1 MTDLV
6 KQAVYKQIKIME
18 EQQQK
23 SQELIGKKV
32 AFVRLVKP
40 IKLCPTSISLVY
52 FIFFFDFN
60 YQFVVENV
68 FYCL

>member
-6 KQAVYKQIKIME
+6 KQAVDKEIKIME

-23 SQELIGKKV
+23 AQGLIGKRV

-40 IKLCPTSISLVY
+40 IKLCPTSISLV
-52 FIFFFDFN
+52 
-60 YQFVVENV
+60 
-68 FYCL
+68 